1 MQYHFIATQKDGK
14 IIEEDTQADS
24 VGQVLDVLASRGLRP
39 ISVKQVKG
47 FTQVGRQSIFSAAID
62 ISDQVFLTKYLALM
76 LKVGMDLFSA
86 IDILIQDF
94 EKPAMKALLIEI
106 RGGLEKGQPFY
117 STFAK
122 YPKYFTPV
130 FVNLVKAGEASG
142 NLEHV
147 LQQQSTELEKQ
158 KDLMSRVRGAFIY
171 PIILLCG
178 AGLVLFGMITFVIP
192 GIAKLFIDSGIQP
205 PFFSQIVFSVGFFL
219 RDYILIVIPFIVAM
233 VFGVVFMLRTLTGK
247 RLLYRLAYILPVIS
261 GVMEKVSLQSFATTL
276 SSLLKAGVPILQA
289 IEITA
294 DTLGSPEM
302 RLALMRVS
310 KEGISKGLT
319 IGDAFRREAA
329 FPHTVRNLVAISE
342 KAGHLDEVLGTLST
356 FYESEIDGSIKI
368 LISFL
373 EPVLLAGIAMV
384 IGGIALSII
393 LPIYQLVGN
402 F

>member
-1 MQYHFIATQKDGK
+1 MQYHFIATKKDGK
-14 IIEEDTQADS
+14 IVEEDVQADS
-24 VGQVLDVLASRGLRP
+24 VGQVLDILASRGLSP
-39 ISVKQVKG
+39 ISVKPVKG
-47 FTQVGRQSIFSAAID
+47 LGQVGKQNIFSAALNIT
-62 ISDQVFLTKYLALM
+62 DQVFLTKYLALM

-122 YPKYFTPV
+122 YPKYFSPV
-130 FVNLVKAGEASG
+130 FVNLVRAGEASG

-147 LQQQSTELEKQ
+147 LQQQSVELEKQ
-158 KDLMSRVRGAFIY
+158 KDLISRVTGAFIY

-205 PFFSQIVFSVGFFL
+205 PFFSRVVFATGFFMRDYLFFIIPLIIGIVFGIIFL
-219 RDYILIVIPFIVAM
+219 
-233 VFGVVFMLRTLTGK
+233 LRTLTGK

-261 GVMEKVSLQSFATTL
+261 GVMEKVSLQGFATTL

-289 IEITA
+289 LEITA

-302 RLALMRVS
+302 RLALLRIS
-310 KEGISKGLT
+310 KEGVSKGLT
-319 IGDAFRREAA
+319 IGEAFRREAA

-356 FYESEIDGSIKI
+356 FYESEIDASIKV

-373 EPVLLAGIAMV
+373 EPFLLAGIAVV

>member
-219 RDYILIVIPFIVAM
+219 RDYILVVIPVIVAM
-233 VFGVVFMLRTLTGK
+233 VFGVVFLLRTLTGK